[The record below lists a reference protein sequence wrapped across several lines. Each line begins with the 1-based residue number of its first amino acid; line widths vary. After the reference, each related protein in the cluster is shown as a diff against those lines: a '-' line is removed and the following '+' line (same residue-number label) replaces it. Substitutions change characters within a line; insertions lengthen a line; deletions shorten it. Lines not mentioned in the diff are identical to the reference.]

1 VIHTC
6 FTETKKFTVSEA
18 LLHKG
23 PVRGWVEEGEQ
34 EAYNR
39 TLVWKHVVV
48 HTCFNKTTK
57 FTA

>member
-1 VIHTC
+1 
-6 FTETKKFTVSEA
+6 
-18 LLHKG
+18 
-23 PVRGWVEEGEQ
+23 VRGWGEEGEQ

-57 FTA
+57 FTASGALLHRGPVRGWGEEEEQEV